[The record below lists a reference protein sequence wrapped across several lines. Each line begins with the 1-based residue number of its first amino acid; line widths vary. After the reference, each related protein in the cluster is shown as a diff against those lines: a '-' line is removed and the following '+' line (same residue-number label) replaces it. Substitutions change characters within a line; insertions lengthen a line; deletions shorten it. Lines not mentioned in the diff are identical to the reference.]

1 MASEND
7 VIKEN
12 HTKAIANHIKKAT
25 LMIVPNETHYYPK
38 ENAPD
43 FNAKVLDFLD

>member
-1 MASEND
+1 MAGEND

-12 HTKAIANHIKKAT
+12 HTKAIANAIKKAT
-25 LMIVPNETHYYPK
+25 LMIVPNETHYFPK
-38 ENAPD
+38 DNASD